1 MLEGDDEID
10 MVADPSGGTSK
21 DAHDFAM
28 QRMVQTGVVPVTWQ
42 QVLLERQR
50 DWAHRAAYDAVMKMV
65 TEHAGAYGMGVDYAY
80 TMVRQQPLAG
90 PGTGT
95 LSPGRPGR

>member
-10 MVADPSGGTSK
+10 MVADASGGTSK
-21 DAHDFAM
+21 DAHDFA
-28 QRMVQTGVVPVTWQ
+28 MVQTGVVPVTWQ

-50 DWAHRAAYDAVMKMV
+50 DWAPRAAYDAVMKIV

-80 TMVRQQPLAG
+80 TTVRQQPLTGSG

>member
-10 MVADPSGGTSK
+10 MVAGASGGTSK
-21 DAHDFAM
+21 DAHDFA
-28 QRMVQTGVVPVTWQ
+28 MVQTGVVPVTWQ

-50 DWAHRAAYDAVMKMV
+50 DWAPRAAYDAVMKIV

-80 TMVRQQPLAG
+80 TMVNNAQARNHGDNPVLTPVPTPA
-90 PGTGT
+90 
-95 LSPGRPGR
+95 R